1 MAAVSVKDF
10 GNGIHMSR
18 LSKLYLMMS
27 FWIVMLTPLFPNV
40 MGTSQVHVNVLLIAL
55 AAGAVVLLSS
65 FRHSYNF
72 LIIFVYY
79 TVLQMLLILG
89 LLFSGGEFSISEVP
103 SIFRPLMSMLIVLG
117 VGLLVQASKFSDREL
132 YRVLIIFLIVSV
144 GYCFIE
150 IVFYKEAAS
159 IVFDLYK
166 REYRESLLT
175 SFTSFYGTTYYS
187 GFIYYSVFTLV
198 APFVLSRGYSLS
210 IFFAI
215 VAVVLTFGAQSKL
228 MLVALLLH
236 ACLFFLVVIPISWRL
251 FLIPAIVGSFLW
263 VYLSGTLSDI
273 LVNIPLSSASSLNRL
288 LYSPETSGTLNIR
301 IEQITDV
308 FNELSFL
315 GIGTGQGIALESWL
329 STYLY
334 RYGLL
339 GVVAFLIFNLFL
351 AIRAYVVSRKER
363 ENSYFKSNFM
373 FSLSIWF
380 LLIPLSQLSSVM
392 IDGSKF
398 LFVYCVFI
406 GLVLYPGAM
415 RVSKV

>member
-1 MAAVSVKDF
+1 MAAVSVKNF
-10 GNGIHMSR
+10 STGIHMSR

-27 FWIVMLTPLFPNV
+27 FWIVMLMPLFPNI
-40 MGTSQVHVNVLLIAL
+40 MGTSQVHVNFLLIAL
-55 AAGAVVLLSS
+55 AAGALVLLSS
-65 FRHSYNF
+65 FRHSYSF
-72 LIIFVYY
+72 LVVFVYY
-79 TVLQMLLILG
+79 SFLQMLLILG
-89 LLFSGGEFSISEVP
+89 MLFSGAEFSISEIP
-103 SIFRPLMSMLIVLG
+103 SIFRPVMSMLIVLG
-117 VGLLVQASKFSDREL
+117 VGLLVKASEFSFGEL
-132 YRVLIIFLIVSV
+132 YRVLIVFLIVSA
-144 GYCFIE
+144 GYCFVE

-166 REYRESLLT
+166 REYRESLLS

-187 GFIYYSVFTLV
+187 GFIYYSVFTML

-210 IFFAI
+210 IFFVI
-215 VAVVLTFGAQSKL
+215 VAVLLSFGAQSKL
-228 MLVALLLH
+228 MLAVLLLH
-236 ACLFFLVVIPISWRL
+236 ACLFFSVVIPVAWRL
-251 FLIPAIVGSFLW
+251 FLVPAIVGSFLW
-263 VYLSGTLSDI
+263 IYLSGTLSDI

-301 IEQITDV
+301 VEQVLNV

-315 GIGTGQGIALESWL
+315 GIGTGQGVALESWI
-329 STYLY
+329 SSYLY

-339 GVVAFLIFNLFL
+339 GVVAFLVFNLFL
-351 AIRAYVVSRKER
+351 AFRAYVVSRRER
-363 ENSYFKSNFM
+363 EDSYFKSSFM
-373 FSLSIWF
+373 FSLSLWF

-415 RVSKV
+415 KVSKG